1 MMPRNSFVKTARP
14 RRWSVAITVI
24 FVTAVLFAA
33 ACGGNPG
40 GSDTASKSVSGG
52 GSVTASPTPKATY
65 EPAGDQGSWNLAFDD
80 EFDGNQL
87 DAAKWSTGWLASG
100 ITGPVNSTEEEC
112 YDPDQVTV
120 SDGSLNLAL
129 ITKSESCGISH
140 PVYASGMVNTNG
152 KFSYTYGFL
161 QARVWL
167 PAATGAAGKIA
178 DWPAVWTDG
187 QNWPTDGEDD
197 IIEGINGRACAH
209 FHSTVSPDGIA
220 PADSTADVTVRS
232 GCVHET
238 LTGGWHT
245 FGADW
250 EPGSVT
256 YYYDGKDIGSVTSG
270 VTSAPMFVILD
281 YASGPPYQSPST
293 MKVDYVRVWKKASN

>member
-1 MMPRNSFVKTARP
+1 MA
-14 RRWSVAITVI
+14 ATVI
-24 FVTAVLFAA
+24 SVTAVLFAA
-33 ACGGNPG
+33 ACGAGHG
-40 GSDTASKSVSGG
+40 GSDTTSKSVS
-52 GSVTASPTPKATY
+52 ASPTPKATY
-65 EPAGDQGSWNLAFDD
+65 EPTGDPGSWNLAFDD
-80 EFDGNQL
+80 EFDGSQL
-87 DAAKWSTGWLASG
+87 DTTKWSTGWLASG
-100 ITGPVNSTEEEC
+100 ITAPVNSTEEEC

-129 ITKSESCGISH
+129 IKKSESCGISH
-140 PVYASGMVNTNG
+140 PVYASGLVNTNG

-161 QARVWL
+161 AARVWL
-167 PAATGAAGKIA
+167 PAATGGAGKIA

-187 QNWPTDGEDD
+187 QNWPADGEDD
-197 IIEGINGRACAH
+197 IFEGINGRACAH
-209 FHSTVSPDGIA
+209 FHSTASPDGIG
-220 PADSTADVTVRS
+220 PADGTADVTVRS

-238 LTGGWHT
+238 LASGWHT

-250 EPGSVT
+250 EAGSVT

-281 YASGPPYQSPST
+281 YASGPPYQAPST

>member
-1 MMPRNSFVKTARP
+1 MPRNSFVKTARP
-14 RRWSVAITVI
+14 RQWSVAVTVI

-33 ACGGNPG
+33 ACGSNSG
-40 GSDTASKSVSGG
+40 GSDTASKSVSDG
-52 GSVTASPTPKATY
+52 GSGTASPTPKAAYQPT
-65 EPAGDQGSWNLAFDD
+65 GDPGSWKLTFDD
-80 EFDGNQL
+80 EFDGSQL
-87 DAAKWSTGWLASG
+87 DTAKWSTGWLASG

-129 ITKSESCGISH
+129 ITKRESCGISN
-140 PVYASGMVNTNG
+140 PVYASGLVNTSG

-167 PAATGAAGKIA
+167 PAATGAAGRIA

-197 IIEGINGRACAH
+197 IFEGINGRACAH
-209 FHSTVSPDGIA
+209 FHSAVSPDGIG
-220 PADSTADVTVRS
+220 PADGTGALTVKS

-250 EPGSVT
+250 EAGSVT

-270 VTSAPMFVILD
+270 VTSAPMFLILD